1 MKKILLFVIMILSLG
16 YAMAQDHFEVAY
28 TEQPQTY
35 MNIYVFSA
43 SVGGN
48 NLGAGDEIAVFDGTI
63 CCGVYKVSGAFAG
76 PVNIPAAKAEAAGT
90 GYTAG
95 NPIVVKIWDASAG
108 IEYSADV
115 SFRENSPNTVFTNN
129 ESAYLDISAKVAA
142 TIQLTASN
150 KTYDGTTTADVG
162 YTVVDGSLA
171 GDITVSVA
179 NGLFADKH
187 AGSGKPVTA
196 DITVTGADIEN
207 FDLTIIETT
216 TATISKKTVEVIN
229 AVAQDKVYNGNAVAV
244 VSGASLAGV
253 ITPDEVII
261 SGGTSGTFA
270 QSSVGNSI
278 SVTTAMTLTGS
289 GASNYELKS
298 QPTLSA
304 SITKAPLT
312 VTAENKSKTYD
323 GQVYSGFTS
332 TIAGFVG
339 GETQSV
345 ISGSV
350 SFTGDAITAVNAGS
364 YTVSPDITGL
374 SATNYSFSTVN
385 GTLTVSKAPLTVTA
399 NDQTKVYGSANP
411 ALTIT
416 YSGFVNGEA
425 ASVLA
430 TTPTAATQINV
441 TTSAGTYADAITV
454 SGGVDENY
462 SISYVAGDFTVTKA
476 PLTVTAND
484 QTKVYGSANPAL
496 TVAYSGFVNGES
508 TSVLATAPTATTQIS
523 ATTSVGTY
531 ADAITVTGGVDENYS
546 FSYIAG
552 DFTVTKASLT
562 VTANDQT
569 KVYGSANPALTVAY
583 SGFVNGESASV
594 LATAPNATTQ
604 ISATTNVG
612 TYADAITVTGGVD
625 ENYSFTYVAGDFTVT
640 KASLTV
646 TANDQTKV
654 YGSANPALTITYSGF
669 VNGETASVLATA
681 PTASTQVGATT
692 SAGTYADAIT
702 VTGGVDE
709 NYSFVYI
716 AGDFT
721 VTKASL
727 TVTANDQTKVYG
739 SANPALTVAYSGFVN
754 GESTSVLATA
764 PTATTQIS
772 ATTNVGTY
780 ADAITVTGGV
790 DENYSFS
797 YVAGDFTVTKA
808 SLTVTAND
816 QTKVYGS
823 ANPALTVAYS
833 GFVNGE
839 SASVLATAP
848 TASTQ
853 VNATTNAG
861 TYADAITVTGGVDE
875 NYSLTYVAGDFTVT
889 KAPLTVTAND
899 QTKVYGSANPALT
912 ITYSGFV
919 NGETAS
925 VLATAPTAAT
935 QVNGTTNAGTYADA
949 ITVTGGVDENYSIS
963 YIAGDFTVTK
973 APLTVTANDQTKVYG
988 SANPA
993 LTITYSGFVNGET
1006 ASLLAT
1012 VPTASTQVGA
1022 TTSAGTYADAITV
1035 SGGVDEN
1042 YSFTYVAGDF
1052 TVTKASLTVTANDQT
1067 KVYGSANPALTV
1079 AYSGF
1084 VNGESASVLATAP
1097 TASTQVNATTN
1108 AGTYADAI
1116 TVTGGVD
1123 ENYSFS
1129 YVAGDFTVTK
1139 ATPTVQVNSGSYVFD
1154 GTAKSATGFAYGV
1167 GGTSDV
1173 LSPAVTITYTG
1184 TDGTIYGPSGIAPS
1198 AIGSYQV
1205 KADFAGNTNYVAIS
1219 ATASLIIANTVS
1231 TITVTGQGTYTY
1243 NGQAQGPATSEVT
1256 GSTGAVTYVYT
1267 GIAGT
1272 TFGPSST
1279 PPINAGS
1286 YQVVATV
1293 AADATYQGASS
1304 AAFVFAIQ
1312 KASLTVTASPQ
1323 GRVYGIE
1330 NPQLT
1335 LTYEGFVGGDD
1346 ETVIDELPL
1355 AMTDALKTSDVGTYT
1370 IMVSGGN
1377 DNNYHFIYR
1386 EGVLTIAKAQATIQ
1400 LLNLEQAYT
1409 GKPLEVSYQTTPA
1422 GLLVLF
1428 QYDGI
1433 NILPAELGEYVVTAV
1448 VSDKNYVGSVTGI
1461 FKILE
1466 DQDGDGIPD
1475 IYDQDYD
1482 NDGVP
1487 DHLDKFPEDSN
1498 EWADSDGDGIGDNA
1512 DTDDDN
1518 DGVDDVDDAFPNDP
1532 DEWEDSDG
1540 DGIGN
1545 NADSDDDGDGVADED
1560 DAFPL
1565 DPDEWL
1571 DSDGDGIGDNADPDD
1586 DNDGTPDEQDAFPFD
1601 PNEDTDSDGDGV
1613 GDNSDLFPL
1622 DPEQSDDQV
1631 APELDVT
1638 QLTPLTLVCGID
1650 FEEQLIAWLDSQA
1663 GVVAT
1668 DNHQLDEWSHDLDI
1682 EAILTGLCD
1691 ESKTIPVEFT
1701 VTDYS
1706 GNSSSFMATLVVVV
1720 NVAPEIITPLED
1732 VVMAVNA
1739 SHRIFTSPLPGEMFG
1754 DDQDQAL
1761 EVRYF
1766 ALGSDTLPSWAKV
1779 VNDTL
1784 VFSPAIADTGCYQL
1798 VVEARDIWQAAV
1810 TDTFQVCIRAT
1821 LVNSDPLAM
1830 NGHGIIVYPNPAS
1843 DFVRIKPG
1851 KQPETPVEVTL
1862 MNLSGQTVLHRQF
1875 WSDEPLEIDLAG
1887 QKTGMYVI
1895 RIAFNNQT
1903 TYDKLMIERR

>member
-1 MKKILLFVIMILSLG
+1 MNKILLFVAMILSFG
-16 YAMAQDHFEVAY
+16 HAMAQDHFSVAY

-108 IEYSADV
+108 IEYSADI
-115 SFRENSPNTVFTNN
+115 SFRANSPNTVFTNN
-129 ESAYLDISAKVAA
+129 ESAYMDISAKVSA
-142 TIQLTASN
+142 TIQLTANN
-150 KTYDGTTTADVG
+150 KTYDGTTNAVVG

-171 GDITVSVA
+171 GDITVNVA

-270 QSSVGNSI
+270 QTNVGNSI
-278 SVTTAMTLTGS
+278 SVTTAMALTGA
-289 GASNYELKS
+289 GASNYELKT
-298 QPTLSA
+298 QPTLLA
-304 SITKAPLT
+304 SISKAPLT

-332 TIAGFVG
+332 TITGFVG

-350 SFTGDAITAVNAGS
+350 SFTGDAISAVNAGS
-364 YTVSPDITGL
+364 YTVSPVVAGL
-374 SATNYSFSTVN
+374 SATNYSFSTAN

-399 NDQTKVYGSANP
+399 NDKTKVYGSANP
-411 ALTIT
+411 ALTI
-416 YSGFVNGEA
+416 
-425 ASVLA
+425 
-430 TTPTAATQINV
+430 
-441 TTSAGTYADAITV
+441 
-454 SGGVDENY
+454 
-462 SISYVAGDFTVTKA
+462 
-476 PLTVTAND
+476 
-484 QTKVYGSANPAL
+484 
-496 TVAYSGFVNGES
+496 AYSG
-508 TSVLATAPTATTQIS
+508 
-523 ATTSVGTY
+523 Y
-531 ADAITVTGGVDENYS
+531 
-546 FSYIAG
+546 
-552 DFTVTKASLT
+552 
-562 VTANDQT
+562 
-569 KVYGSANPALTVAY
+569 
-583 SGFVNGESASV
+583 
-594 LATAPNATTQ
+594 
-604 ISATTNVG
+604 
-612 TYADAITVTGGVD
+612 
-625 ENYSFTYVAGDFTVT
+625 
-640 KASLTV
+640 
-646 TANDQTKV
+646 
-654 YGSANPALTITYSGF
+654 

-681 PTASTQVGATT
+681 PTASTQ
-692 SAGTYADAIT
+692 I
-702 VTGGVDE
+702 
-709 NYSFVYI
+709 
-716 AGDFT
+716 
-721 VTKASL
+721 
-727 TVTANDQTKVYG
+727 
-739 SANPALTVAYSGFVN
+739 
-754 GESTSVLATA
+754 
-764 PTATTQIS
+764 
-772 ATTNVGTY
+772 
-780 ADAITVTGGV
+780 
-790 DENYSFS
+790 
-797 YVAGDFTVTKA
+797 
-808 SLTVTAND
+808 
-816 QTKVYGS
+816 
-823 ANPALTVAYS
+823 
-833 GFVNGE
+833 
-839 SASVLATAP
+839 
-848 TASTQ
+848 
-853 VNATTNAG
+853 NATSNAG
-861 TYADAITVTGGVDE
+861 I
-875 NYSLTYVAGDFTVT
+875 
-889 KAPLTVTAND
+889 
-899 QTKVYGSANPALT
+899 
-912 ITYSGFV
+912 
-919 NGETAS
+919 
-925 VLATAPTAAT
+925 
-935 QVNGTTNAGTYADA
+935 
-949 ITVTGGVDENYSIS
+949 
-963 YIAGDFTVTK
+963 
-973 APLTVTANDQTKVYG
+973 
-988 SANPA
+988 
-993 LTITYSGFVNGET
+993 
-1006 ASLLAT
+1006 
-1012 VPTASTQVGA
+1012 
-1022 TTSAGTYADAITV
+1022 YADAITV

-1052 TVTKASLTVTANDQT
+1052 TVTKAPLTVTANDQI
-1067 KVYGSANPALTV
+1067 KVYGSANPALTIT
-1079 AYSGF
+1079 YTGF
-1084 VNGESASVLATAP
+1084 VNGEAASVLATAP
-1097 TASTQVNATTN
+1097 SATTQISATTS
-1108 AGTYADAI
+1108 AGTYSDAI
-1116 TVTGGVD
+1116 TVSGGVD

-1139 ATPTVQVNSGSYVFD
+1139 ASLTVSANDQTKVYGSANPALTITYTGFVNGESASVLATAPTASTLVNATTNAGTYADAISVSGGVDENYSFTYVAGDFTVTKATPAIQVTGGSYVFD
-1154 GTAKSATGFAYGV
+1154 GTAKSATAFAYGV

-1184 TDGTIYGPSGIAPS
+1184 TDGTIYGPSNIAPS
-1198 AIGSYQV
+1198 ASGSYQV

-1219 ATASLIIANTVS
+1219 ATASLMIANTVS
-1231 TITVTGQGTYTY
+1231 TITVTGPNSYTY
-1243 NGQAQGPATSEVT
+1243 NGQAQGPAAAEVT
-1256 GSTGAVTYVYT
+1256 GSTGAVTYIYT

-1272 TFGPSST
+1272 NYGPSST
-1279 PPINAGS
+1279 PPVNAGN
-1286 YQVVATV
+1286 YNVVATV
-1293 AADATYQGASS
+1293 AADAAYQGASS

-1312 KASLTVTASPQ
+1312 KASLTITATSQ
-1323 GRVYGIE
+1323 GRVYGID

-1335 LTYEGFVGGDD
+1335 LSFEGFVGGDD

-1355 AMTDALKTSDVGTYT
+1355 ASTDAVISSDAGVYI

-1377 DNNYHFIYR
+1377 DNNYQFIYQ
-1386 EGVLTIAKAQATIQ
+1386 EGVLTIMKAQATIQ

-1433 NILPAELGEYVVTAV
+1433 NILPSELGEYVVTAV
-1448 VSDKNYVGSVTGI
+1448 VSDKNHEGSATGI
-1461 FKILE
+1461 FRILADE
-1466 DQDGDGIPD
+1466 DGDGIPD
-1475 IYDQDYD
+1475 IYDLDSD

-1487 DHLDKFPEDSN
+1487 DYLDKFPEDSN

-1518 DGVDDVDDAFPNDP
+1518 DGVEDVNDAFPYNP
-1532 DEWEDSDG
+1532 SEWEDTDG

-1545 NADSDDDGDGVADED
+1545 NADLDDDGDGVADED

-1586 DNDGTPDEQDAFPFD
+1586 DNDGTPDVDDSFPFD

-1650 FEEQLIAWLDSQA
+1650 FEEQLKAWLDSQA

-1668 DNHQLDEWSHDLDI
+1668 DNHQLDAWSHDLDI
-1682 EAILTGLCD
+1682 EEILSDLCN

-1706 GNSSSFMATLVVVV
+1706 GNSSSFTATLVVVV
-1720 NVAPEIITPLED
+1720 NAAPEVITPLED

-1739 SHRIFTSPLPGEMFG
+1739 THRIFASPLPGEMFG

-1761 EVRYF
+1761 EVRYY
-1766 ALGSDTLPSWAKV
+1766 ALGTDTLPSWAMV

-1798 VVEARDIWQAAV
+1798 VVEARDMWQASV

-1821 LVNSDPLAM
+1821 LVYSDPLTI
-1830 NGHGIIVYPNPAS
+1830 NGYRIIVYPNPAI
-1843 DFVRIKPG
+1843 DLVRINPG
-1851 KQPETPVEVTL
+1851 RQPETPVEVTL
-1862 MNLSGQTVLHRQF
+1862 MNLSGQAVLHRQF
-1875 WSDEPLEIDLAG
+1875 WSDEPLEIDLTG

-1895 RIAFNNQT
+1895 RIKFNNQT
-1903 TYDKLMIERR
+1903 MYNKLMIERR